1 MNASVPTL
9 SAQPLTWTETKKTYE
24 DEVICMKENCNS
36 SCRGHGTTD
45 RAQGKRRVQ
54 ELTVKPPPKGPEPL
68 YRVVYTIDINAKAPN
83 QAARYAHR
91 IMQDPQSIPPVLDVL
106 DHSGECT
113 RVDLSDG

>member
-1 MNASVPTL
+1 
-9 SAQPLTWTETKKTYE
+9 
-24 DEVICMKENCNS
+24 MKENCNG
-36 SCRGHGTTD
+36 SCRGSKAPSHG
-45 RAQGKRRVQ
+45 
-54 ELTVKPPPKGPEPL
+54 LTVEPPPKDMGPEPL

-91 IMQDPQSIPPVLDVL
+91 IMQDPQSVPPVLDVL